1 MLIVVVC
8 FVKFLKNT
16 LDFKDVAK
24 MLPKMLYL
32 CSNQNGTNMASI
44 ELSISSKEDKVTHRS
59 EILIRFVPFRGANL
73 RVKSGLFISPK
84 HFRYFINR
92 TKTLKTGIAVPE
104 KVLSINKEEA
114 AKKGYELKSYGE
126 VVVADRIIT
135 PEVKNSKQQKQLLDE
150 LLASIMEAFAS
161 AHKDDV
167 DAVWLDK
174 IVNRFHHPTRQPA
187 KKGKRERKKNSI
199 YDLAE
204 EYLVKKRF
212 SYDHTK
218 AFRVLIRDLAR
229 YEAFKK
235 KVMQEKFAWN
245 IDKMTRKDIED
256 FEEYLRYEK
265 TLSEKYP
272 KQFESIL
279 EEYPVEINV
288 VHTMTKL
295 QDRGENTIV
304 KLKKKFKAF
313 MQWLY
318 ETERTTNRPFDG
330 IKIGVEKYGTPIYIT
345 KEERNLVA
353 ETDIPAMFEKLDDED
368 KKACS
373 KLPLRTLETQ
383 RDIFV
388 FQCLVG
394 CRVGDLTRLTSQNI
408 TQGILEYV
416 PSKTADEDAPVKPRI
431 PLNPCA
437 LKLVKK
443 YEGIDKDG
451 RLFPFISPQKYN
463 DAIKAILLICGITR
477 IVQVRN
483 STTGENEMKRICDVA
498 SSHMARRTFVGAA
511 YKAVRDPNIV
521 GKMSGH
527 VEGSRA
533 FNRYRQI
540 DDDILKETINC
551 I

>member
-1 MLIVVVC
+1 MANID
-8 FVKFLKNT
+8 LK
-16 LDFKDVAK
+16 L
-24 MLPKMLYL
+24 
-32 CSNQNGTNMASI
+32 
-44 ELSISSKEDKVTHRS
+44 SSKENKVTRRS
-59 EILIRFVPFRGANL
+59 EILIRFYQGQNIDF
-73 RVKSGLFISPK
+73 RVKSGLFVQPR
-84 HFRYFINR
+84 HFRYFVNR
-92 TKTLKTGIAVPE
+92 VASKKKGIEIPDKVTSICKEDA
-104 KVLSINKEEA
+104 KAKGYVLSTR
-114 AKKGYELKSYGE
+114 GE
-126 VVVADRIIT
+126 VVIADRLIT
-135 PEVKNSKQQKQLLDE
+135 PEVRFDKEQAKLLGE
-150 LLASIMEAFAS
+150 LQTIIMETFAAADKNVLS
-161 AHKDDV
+161 AD
-167 DAVWLDK
+167 WLEK
-174 IVNRFHHPTRQPA
+174 IVHRFHHPQSAARVKRQRG
-187 KKGKRERKKNSI
+187 KKAMSI

-204 EYLVKKRF
+204 EYLEKKRF

-218 AFRVLIRDLAR
+218 AFRVLVRDLAR
-229 YEAFKK
+229 YEAFRK
-235 KVMQEKFAWN
+235 KVLQERFAWN

-256 FEEYLRYEK
+256 FEEYLRNEK

-443 YEGIDKDG
+443 YEGVDKDG

-540 DDDILKETINC
+540 DDDILKETING

>member
-1 MLIVVVC
+1 
-8 FVKFLKNT
+8 
-16 LDFKDVAK
+16 
-24 MLPKMLYL
+24 
-32 CSNQNGTNMASI
+32 MASI
-44 ELSISSKEDKVTHRS
+44 ELSLSSKEDKVTHRS

-84 HFRYFINR
+84 YFRYFINR
-92 TKTLKTGIAVPE
+92 TKTMKNGVDVPE
-104 KVLSINKEEA
+104 KVLSVNKEEA

-135 PEVKNSKQQKQLLDE
+135 PEVENSKQQKKLLND
-150 LLASIMEAFAS
+150 LLASIMDAFAT

-174 IVNRFHHPTRQPA
+174 VVNRFHHPTRQPA
-187 KKGKRERKKNSI
+187 AKGKRGKSKKSI

-204 EYLVKKRF
+204 EYLAKKRF

-218 AFRVLIRDLAR
+218 AFRVLVRDLAR
-229 YEAFKK
+229 YEAFRK
-235 KVMQEKFAWN
+235 KVLQDRFTWN

-256 FEEYLRYEK
+256 FEEYLRNEK

-279 EEYPVEINV
+279 EDYPVEINV
-288 VHTMTKL
+288 VHTFTKL
-295 QDRGENTIV
+295 QDRGDNTIV

-330 IKIGVEKYGTPIYIT
+330 IKIGVEKYGNPIYIT
-345 KEERNLVA
+345 KEERNVLA
-353 ETDIPAMFEKLDDED
+353 EANIPVLYEQLEEDD

-373 KLPLRTLETQ
+373 KLPLSTLETQ

-394 CRVGDLTRLTSQNI
+394 CRVGDLMNLTPQNI
-408 TQGILEYV
+408 TNGILEYV
-416 PSKTADEDAPVKPRI
+416 PSKTSDEDAPVKPRV

-437 LKLVKK
+437 LELVEK
-443 YEGIDKDG
+443 YKGVDEHG
-451 RLFPFISPQKYN
+451 RLFPFISSQKYN
-463 DAIKAILLICGITR
+463 VAIKAIFLICGITR

-483 STTGENEMKRICDVA
+483 STTGETEMKRICDVA

-511 YKAVRDPNIV
+511 YKVVRDPNII

-533 FNRYRQI
+533 FNRYREI
-540 DDDILKETINC
+540 DDDILKETIKS

>member
-1 MLIVVVC
+1 MANID
-8 FVKFLKNT
+8 LK
-16 LDFKDVAK
+16 L
-24 MLPKMLYL
+24 
-32 CSNQNGTNMASI
+32 
-44 ELSISSKEDKVTHRS
+44 SSKENKVTRRS
-59 EILIRFVPFRGANL
+59 EILIRFYQGQNIDF
-73 RVKSGLFISPK
+73 RVKSGLFVQPR
-84 HFRYFINR
+84 HFRYFVNR
-92 TKTLKTGIAVPE
+92 VASKKKGIEIPDKVTSICKEDA
-104 KVLSINKEEA
+104 KAKGYVLSTR
-114 AKKGYELKSYGE
+114 GE
-126 VVVADRIIT
+126 VVIADRLIT
-135 PEVKNSKQQKQLLDE
+135 PEVRFDKEQAKLLGE
-150 LLASIMEAFAS
+150 LQTIIMETFAAADKNVLS
-161 AHKDDV
+161 AD
-167 DAVWLDK
+167 WLEK
-174 IVNRFHHPTRQPA
+174 IVHRFHHPQSAARVKRLRG
-187 KKGKRERKKNSI
+187 KKAMSI

-204 EYLVKKRF
+204 EYLEKKRF

-218 AFRVLIRDLAR
+218 AFRVLVRDLAR
-229 YEAFKK
+229 YEAFRK

-353 ETDIPAMFEKLDDED
+353 ETDIPAMFDKLDDED

-443 YEGIDKDG
+443 YEGVDKDG

>member
-1 MLIVVVC
+1 
-8 FVKFLKNT
+8 
-16 LDFKDVAK
+16 
-24 MLPKMLYL
+24 
-32 CSNQNGTNMASI
+32 MASI

-204 EYLVKKRF
+204 EYLEKKRF

-218 AFRVLIRDLAR
+218 AFRVLIRDWAR

-443 YEGIDKDG
+443 YEGVDKDG

-483 STTGENEMKRICDVA
+483 STTGTGIT
-498 SSHMARRTFVGAA
+498 SF
-511 YKAVRDPNIV
+511 YPNKLPIV
-521 GKMSGH
+521 IQIVSKELTRL
-527 VEGSRA
+527 EG
-533 FNRYRQI
+533 
-540 DDDILKETINC
+540 C
-551 I
+551 ITEGTLGRHRSADQK

>member
-1 MLIVVVC
+1 MLGELQTTIMDA
-8 FVKFLKNT
+8 FVAADK
-16 LDFKDVAK
+16 
-24 MLPKMLYL
+24 
-32 CSNQNGTNMASI
+32 SN
-44 ELSISSKEDKVTHRS
+44 LSED
-59 EILIRFVPFRGANL
+59 
-73 RVKSGLFISPK
+73 
-84 HFRYFINR
+84 
-92 TKTLKTGIAVPE
+92 
-104 KVLSINKEEA
+104 
-114 AKKGYELKSYGE
+114 
-126 VVVADRIIT
+126 
-135 PEVKNSKQQKQLLDE
+135 
-150 LLASIMEAFAS
+150 
-161 AHKDDV
+161 
-167 DAVWLDK
+167 WLDK
-174 IVNRFHHPTRQPA
+174 IVYRFHHPLGTGKVKRQRG
-187 KKGKRERKKNSI
+187 KKRVSMYE
-199 YDLAE
+199 LAE
-204 EYLVKKRF
+204 EYLDKKRF
-212 SYDHTK
+212 SYDNTK
-218 AFRVLIRDLAR
+218 AFRVLVRDLAR

-235 KVMQEKFAWN
+235 KVLQEKFTWN

-256 FEEYLRYEK
+256 FEDYLRNEK

-279 EEYPVEINV
+279 EEYPAEINV
-288 VHTMTKL
+288 VHTMVKL

-394 CRVGDLTRLTSQNI
+394 CRVGDLTRLTSLNI

-443 YEGIDKDG
+443 YEGVDKDG

-540 DDDILKETINC
+540 DDDILKETISC

>member
-1 MLIVVVC
+1 MANID
-8 FVKFLKNT
+8 LK
-16 LDFKDVAK
+16 L
-24 MLPKMLYL
+24 
-32 CSNQNGTNMASI
+32 
-44 ELSISSKEDKVTHRS
+44 SSKENKVTRRS
-59 EILIRFVPFRGANL
+59 EILIRFYQGQNIDF
-73 RVKSGLFISPK
+73 RVKSGLFVQPR
-84 HFRYFINR
+84 HFRYFVNR
-92 TKTLKTGIAVPE
+92 VASKKKGIEIPDKVTSICKEDA
-104 KVLSINKEEA
+104 KAKGYVLSTR
-114 AKKGYELKSYGE
+114 GE
-126 VVVADRIIT
+126 VVIADRLIT
-135 PEVKNSKQQKQLLDE
+135 PEVRFDKEQAKLLGE
-150 LLASIMEAFAS
+150 LQTIIMETFAAADKNVLS
-161 AHKDDV
+161 AD
-167 DAVWLDK
+167 WLEK
-174 IVNRFHHPTRQPA
+174 IVHRFHHPQSAARVKRQRG
-187 KKGKRERKKNSI
+187 KKAMSI

-204 EYLVKKRF
+204 EYLEKKRF

-218 AFRVLIRDLAR
+218 AFRVLVRDLAR
-229 YEAFKK
+229 YEAFRK
-235 KVMQEKFAWN
+235 KVLQERFAWN

-256 FEEYLRYEK
+256 FEEYLRNEK

-330 IKIGVEKYGTPIYIT
+330 IKIGVEKYGTPIYII

-368 KKACS
+368 KKLCS

-416 PSKTADEDAPVKPRI
+416 PSKTAGEDAPVKPRI

-443 YEGIDKDG
+443 YEGVDKDG

>member
-1 MLIVVVC
+1 MANID
-8 FVKFLKNT
+8 LK
-16 LDFKDVAK
+16 L
-24 MLPKMLYL
+24 
-32 CSNQNGTNMASI
+32 
-44 ELSISSKEDKVTHRS
+44 SSKENKVTRRS
-59 EILIRFVPFRGANL
+59 EILIRFYQGQNIDF
-73 RVKSGLFISPK
+73 RVKSGLFVQPR
-84 HFRYFINR
+84 HFRYFVNR
-92 TKTLKTGIAVPE
+92 VASKKKGIEIPDKVTSICKEDA
-104 KVLSINKEEA
+104 KAKGYVLSTR
-114 AKKGYELKSYGE
+114 GE
-126 VVVADRIIT
+126 VVIADRLIT
-135 PEVKNSKQQKQLLDE
+135 PEVRFDKEQAKLLGE
-150 LLASIMEAFAS
+150 LQTIIMETFAAADKNVLS
-161 AHKDDV
+161 AD
-167 DAVWLDK
+167 WLEK
-174 IVNRFHHPTRQPA
+174 IVHRFHHPQSAARVKRQRG
-187 KKGKRERKKNSI
+187 KKAMSI

-204 EYLVKKRF
+204 EYLEKKRF

-218 AFRVLIRDLAR
+218 AFRVLVRDLAR
-229 YEAFKK
+229 YEAFRK
-235 KVMQEKFAWN
+235 KVLQERFAWN

-256 FEEYLRYEK
+256 FEEYLRNEK

-368 KKACS
+368 KKLCS

-416 PSKTADEDAPVKPRI
+416 PSKTAGEDAPVKPRI

-443 YEGIDKDG
+443 YEGVDKDG

>member
-1 MLIVVVC
+1 MANID
-8 FVKFLKNT
+8 LK
-16 LDFKDVAK
+16 L
-24 MLPKMLYL
+24 
-32 CSNQNGTNMASI
+32 
-44 ELSISSKEDKVTHRS
+44 SSKENKVTRRS
-59 EILIRFVPFRGANL
+59 EILIRFYQGQNIDF
-73 RVKSGLFISPK
+73 RVKSGLFVQPR
-84 HFRYFINR
+84 HFRYFVNR
-92 TKTLKTGIAVPE
+92 VASKKKGIEIPDKVTSICKEDA
-104 KVLSINKEEA
+104 KAKGYVLSTR
-114 AKKGYELKSYGE
+114 GE
-126 VVVADRIIT
+126 VVIADRLIT
-135 PEVKNSKQQKQLLDE
+135 PEVRFDKEQAKLLGE
-150 LLASIMEAFAS
+150 LQTIIMETFAAADKNVLS
-161 AHKDDV
+161 AD
-167 DAVWLDK
+167 WLEK
-174 IVNRFHHPTRQPA
+174 IVHRFHHPQSVARVKRQRG
-187 KKGKRERKKNSI
+187 KKAMSI

-204 EYLVKKRF
+204 EYLEKKRF

-218 AFRVLIRDLAR
+218 AFRVLVRDLAR
-229 YEAFKK
+229 YEAFRK
-235 KVMQEKFAWN
+235 KVLQERFAWN

-256 FEEYLRYEK
+256 FEEYLRNEK

-368 KKACS
+368 KKLCS

-416 PSKTADEDAPVKPRI
+416 PSKTAGEDAPVKPRI

-443 YEGIDKDG
+443 YEGVDKDG

>member
-1 MLIVVVC
+1 MLIVVTC

-204 EYLVKKRF
+204 EYLEKKRF

-218 AFRVLIRDLAR
+218 AFRVLIRDWAR

-394 CRVGDLTRLTSQNI
+394 CRVGDLTR
-408 TQGILEYV
+408 
-416 PSKTADEDAPVKPRI
+416 
-431 PLNPCA
+431 
-437 LKLVKK
+437 
-443 YEGIDKDG
+443 
-451 RLFPFISPQKYN
+451 
-463 DAIKAILLICGITR
+463 
-477 IVQVRN
+477 
-483 STTGENEMKRICDVA
+483 
-498 SSHMARRTFVGAA
+498 
-511 YKAVRDPNIV
+511 
-521 GKMSGH
+521 
-527 VEGSRA
+527 
-533 FNRYRQI
+533 
-540 DDDILKETINC
+540 
-551 I
+551 

>member
-1 MLIVVVC
+1 MANID
-8 FVKFLKNT
+8 LK
-16 LDFKDVAK
+16 L
-24 MLPKMLYL
+24 
-32 CSNQNGTNMASI
+32 
-44 ELSISSKEDKVTHRS
+44 SSKEDKVTHRS
-59 EILIRFVPFRGANL
+59 EILIRFYQGQKIDY
-73 RVKSGLFISPK
+73 RVKSGLFVEPR
-84 HFRYFINR
+84 HFRYFVNR
-92 TKTLKTGIAVPE
+92 NASKKQGVVVPD
-104 KVLSINKEEA
+104 KVTSVTKEEA
-114 AKKGYELKSYGE
+114 KAKGYAITTRGE
-126 VVVADRIIT
+126 VVITDRLIT
-135 PEVKNSKQQKQLLDE
+135 PEVKFDKEQARLLGE
-150 LLASIMEAFAS
+150 LQTTIIDAFVAADKS
-161 AHKDDV
+161 NLSED
-167 DAVWLDK
+167 WLDK
-174 IVNRFHHPTRQPA
+174 IVYRFHHPLGTGKV
-187 KKGKRERKKNSI
+187 KKQRGKKRVSMYE
-199 YDLAE
+199 LAE
-204 EYLVKKRF
+204 EYLDKKRF

-218 AFRVLIRDLAR
+218 AFRVLVRDLAR

-235 KVMQEKFAWN
+235 KVLQEKFTWN

-256 FEEYLRYEK
+256 FEDYLRNEK

-279 EEYPVEINV
+279 EEYPAEINV
-288 VHTMTKL
+288 VHTMVKL

-394 CRVGDLTRLTSQNI
+394 CRVGDLTRLTSLNI

-443 YEGIDKDG
+443 YEGVDKDG

-540 DDDILKETINC
+540 DDDILKETISC